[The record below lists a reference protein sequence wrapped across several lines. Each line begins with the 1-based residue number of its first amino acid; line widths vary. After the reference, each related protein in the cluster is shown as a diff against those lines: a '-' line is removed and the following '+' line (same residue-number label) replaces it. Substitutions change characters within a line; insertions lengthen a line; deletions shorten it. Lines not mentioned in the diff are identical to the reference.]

1 MKQLALITMATACLI
16 AAAACNR
23 DNAGNPTQRPGSPNG
38 STLGQ
43 SRETPPAG
51 QSGQSVRPGD
61 ASPSTPA
68 PRTGTPSAPPNQSPS
83 PGQSST
89 GLSQGGVSS
98 ATTFDVADVDKNG
111 VVDAIE
117 AQAVPGL
124 NFQSA
129 DTDKSESLSRQEF
142 SVAMAGTRP
151 PG

>member
-1 MKQLALITMATACLI
+1 MKQLALITMATACLL

-23 DNAGNPTQRPGSPNG
+23 DNAGNPAQRPGSPNG
-38 STLGQ
+38 SAMSQ
-43 SRETPPAG
+43 SRQAPPAG

-61 ASPSTPA
+61 ASPSAPA
-68 PRTGTPSAPPNQSPS
+68 PRTPSAPPNQSPS

-111 VVDAIE
+111 VVDAVE

-124 NFQSA
+124 NFLSA

-142 SVAMAGTRP
+142 QVAMAGARP
-151 PG
+151 QG